1 MLRLTVV
8 LATLLLS
15 LPACA
20 KVYQWRD
27 ADGQV
32 HYSDQPPAGQSS
44 RERTIR
50 PNVVGSGAKPAAAS
64 AVQSKSASVV
74 LYTNPQCGST
84 CTDAVKLL
92 DARGVDYELRNP
104 ASSETQLLA
113 FYQAT
118 GQTQLIPPVLQVG
131 NDVFRIWDPQLWS
144 AALTKAGYAPGK
156 H

>member
-1 MLRLTVV
+1 MLRLPVV
-8 LATLLLS
+8 LAALMLS

-32 HYSDQPPAGQSS
+32 HYSDQPPAGQNS

-50 PNVVGSGAKPAAAS
+50 PNVVGNAKAVTASGPQAKAPG
-64 AVQSKSASVV
+64 VV

-84 CTDAVKLL
+84 CAEAVKLL
-92 DARGVDYELRNP
+92 DARGVDYEMRNP
-104 ASSETQLLA
+104 ASSEAQLLA

-118 GQTQLIPPVLQVG
+118 GQTQLIPPVMQVG

-144 AALTKAGYAPGK
+144 AALTKAGYAPVQR
-156 H
+156 

>member
-1 MLRLTVV
+1 MPRLPIAV
-8 LATLLLS
+8 AALLLS
-15 LPACA
+15 LTASA

-32 HYSDQPPAGQSS
+32 HYTDQPPAGQTS

-50 PNVVGSGAKPAAAS
+50 PNVVGNAKPVAAS
-64 AVQSKSASVV
+64 APQPKGATVV

-84 CTDAVKLL
+84 CADAVALL
-92 DARGVDYELRNP
+92 DARKVEYEVRNP
-104 ASSETQLLA
+104 SSSEAQLLA

-118 GQTQLIPPVLQVG
+118 GQTQLIPPVLQIG

-144 AALTKAGYAPGK
+144 AALAKAGYPATK
-156 H
+156 R